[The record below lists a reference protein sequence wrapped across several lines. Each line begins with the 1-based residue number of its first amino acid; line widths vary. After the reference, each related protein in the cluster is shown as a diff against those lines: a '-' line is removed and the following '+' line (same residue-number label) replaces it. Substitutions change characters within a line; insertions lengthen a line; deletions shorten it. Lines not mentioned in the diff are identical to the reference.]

1 MAITIPIP
9 SPAGTTSG
17 GLDTGGTLAINSAQL
32 EIDMFPNIFWIDRGM
47 TPLVALLAQKARSR
61 PAEEVTVQWL
71 EDASIPQNLTPST
84 SYISGATSVVL
95 TTGQGAWV
103 NVGDIILDAATS
115 ELLYVSAVA
124 TDTLTVTRGYAG
136 TTAAAIGATD
146 NFLNLRQS
154 SGHATTSP
162 TALQTITSTKSNF
175 CQIRKTAV
183 QVSKTMEAVKLYGG
197 PQRAYQRTK
206 KAQEHSIDWE
216 HILFHGIKGSVTNTA
231 NPVYM
236 CGGVD
241 NYLSTNKLSV
251 TGTLTEATWLDFM
264 PQVFYHSVST
274 GAKTKMLFAS
284 AELINTINSWG
295 LGKLQVTEASSRAS
309 QTYGIDIKEY
319 VHGYGRLFIAYHP
332 LLFAGWKGTGYIIDM
347 DGIMMRP
354 LRPTT
359 LETNIQANDADYYKD
374 QYLTEGSF
382 VVAEDPCHG
391 YVSGIT
397 F

>member
-9 SPAGTTSG
+9 SPAGTTTG
-17 GLDTGGTLAINSAQL
+17 GLDTTGLLAINSSQL
-32 EIDMFPNIFWIDRGM
+32 EIDMFPDIFWVDRGI
-47 TPLVALLAQKARSR
+47 TPMVALLGQRARSR
-61 PAEEVTVQWL
+61 PAFEVNVQWL
-71 EDASIPQNLTPST
+71 EDSSIPQNLTPST
-84 SYISGATSVVL
+84 SYTSGATSVVL

-103 NVGDIILDAATS
+103 NVNDIILDAATS
-115 ELLYVSAVA
+115 ELMLVTAVA

-136 TTAAAIGATD
+136 TTAAAIGSTD

-162 TALQTITSTKSNF
+162 PALQTVTSSKSNF

-183 QVSKTMEAVKLYGG
+183 QVSKTLEAVKLFGG
-197 PQRAYQRTK
+197 PQRAYQRVK

-216 HILFHGIKGSVTNTA
+216 HILLHGIKGSVTNTN

-236 CGGVD
+236 AGGLD
-241 NYLSTNKLSV
+241 NYIATNKLSV
-251 TGTLTEATWLDFM
+251 SGTLTEATFLDFM

-274 GAKTKMLFAS
+274 GQKTKVLFAS

-295 LGKLQVTEASSRAS
+295 LGKLQVTESARQAS

-319 VHGYGRLFIAYHP
+319 VHGYGKLFVVYHP
-332 LLFAGWKGTGYIIDM
+332 LLFAGWKGYGYIVDM
-347 DGIMMRP
+347 DGIMLRP

-359 LETNIQANDADYYKD
+359 LETNIQVPDADYYKD

-382 VVAEDPCHG
+382 MVAEDVCHG
-391 YVSGIT
+391 IISGVT